1 MTTTTSDY
9 TVECKVSKEVFE
21 AFKKED
27 AKMGVQCSYVETQSV
42 KSIIKEG
49 EIDNRS
55 SLRNTLAINN
65 SKEFLESRAYR
76 FKKWFIN
83 ELEGILTDRPAI
95 VDDKLPKIKIV
106 DVTFAFKSN
115 MLIRDLIKRGN
126 NLMNSN
132 NKKLNEIESKIEKK
146 LKEKGDYFS
155 EPVRA
160 YIIF

>member
-1 MTTTTSDY
+1 M
-9 TVECKVSKEVFE
+9 
-21 AFKKED
+21 
-27 AKMGVQCSYVETQSV
+27 
-42 KSIIKEG
+42 
-49 EIDNRS
+49 
-55 SLRNTLAINN
+55 RNTLAVNN

-76 FKKWFIN
+76 FKKWFIS
-83 ELEGILTDRPAI
+83 ELETILTDRPAI

-132 NKKLNEIESKIEKK
+132 DKKLNEIESKLEQK
-146 LKEKGDYFS
+146 LKEKGDYYS